1 MSNEPEWSAVS
12 YRALYRVWRPQRF
25 ADVVGQEHVTRT
37 LQNALRDGRIAHAY
51 LFAGP
56 RGTGKTSTAKIL
68 AKAVNCEQGPAPEP
82 CNRCAACEG
91 IAAGSVVDVVE
102 IDAASNRG
110 VDEIRDIREHVKF
123 APTQVRYK
131 VYIIDEVHMLTTE
144 AFNALLKT
152 LEEPPAHVLFIL
164 ATTEPHK
171 LPATVVSRCQRFT
184 FRRIGLVD
192 LVKQLRTICAENGVE
207 ADERALV
214 RLARAADGGMRDALS
229 LLDQVFSFC
238 SSRITVE
245 DVMAVTG
252 GVDEEAAVRLLSL
265 LIRGDVAGVV
275 EGLDDLIAQGKDPER
290 VTKELLELCRE
301 LLLIRVAPDMPE
313 VRERVQGDE
322 TLAALAK
329 AVAVERL
336 FAIIEE
342 LTRAQ
347 AEMRW
352 IPHGR
357 ILLEMVLVKLARA
370 SGKPSPAVAP
380 ADGENAA
387 LIQRIAALEAR
398 LRQVEDELK
407 RVRNER
413 SGMGTAASPASE
425 PSPVT
430 ASRRPHD
437 EARVPWAQVEAVVRA
452 ATPDRLA
459 EVVKLWPKVLA
470 VVKARSLQVHALLV
484 DGRPV
489 AASADGVVVAF
500 KNQFHRDATEKPPR
514 KQLIEE
520 ALRDVLGRACRV
532 VTLLE
537 DQWVMHEASGG
548 ERQQGTTAEH
558 SPGEDP
564 IVEEARR
571 LVGDDLVEIRE

>member
-1 MSNEPEWSAVS
+1 VS

-322 TLAALAK
+322 TLAALAE

>member
-1 MSNEPEWSAVS
+1 
-12 YRALYRVWRPQRF
+12 
-25 ADVVGQEHVTRT
+25 
-37 LQNALRDGRIAHAY
+37 
-51 LFAGP
+51 
-56 RGTGKTSTAKIL
+56 
-68 AKAVNCEQGPAPEP
+68 
-82 CNRCAACEG
+82 
-91 IAAGSVVDVVE
+91 
-102 IDAASNRG
+102 
-110 VDEIRDIREHVKF
+110 
-123 APTQVRYK
+123 
-131 VYIIDEVHMLTTE
+131 
-144 AFNALLKT
+144 
-152 LEEPPAHVLFIL
+152 
-164 ATTEPHK
+164 
-171 LPATVVSRCQRFT
+171 
-184 FRRIGLVD
+184 
-192 LVKQLRTICAENGVE
+192 
-207 ADERALV
+207 
-214 RLARAADGGMRDALS
+214 
-229 LLDQVFSFC
+229 LDQVFSFC

-322 TLAALAK
+322 TLAALAE

-413 SGMGTAASPASE
+413 SGMGTAESPASE

>member
-1 MSNEPEWSAVS
+1 MS

-322 TLAALAK
+322 TLAALAE

-489 AASADGVVVAF
+489 AA
-500 KNQFHRDATEKPPR
+500 
-514 KQLIEE
+514 
-520 ALRDVLGRACRV
+520 
-532 VTLLE
+532 
-537 DQWVMHEASGG
+537 
-548 ERQQGTTAEH
+548 
-558 SPGEDP
+558 
-564 IVEEARR
+564 
-571 LVGDDLVEIRE
+571 

>member
-1 MSNEPEWSAVS
+1 MS

-322 TLAALAK
+322 TLAALAE

-336 FAIIEE
+336 FAVIEE

-413 SGMGTAASPASE
+413 SGAGTAAPPAPE
-425 PSPVT
+425 PSPAT

-452 ATPDRLA
+452 ATPDQLA

-470 VVKARSLQVHALLV
+470 TVKARSLQVHALLV

-537 DQWVMHEASGG
+537 EQWAMHEASGG
-548 ERQQGTTAEH
+548 GRQQGTPAEH
-558 SPGEDP
+558 GPEEDP

>member
-1 MSNEPEWSAVS
+1 VS

-322 TLAALAK
+322 TLAALAE

-370 SGKPSPAVAP
+370 FGKPSPAVAP

>member
-1 MSNEPEWSAVS
+1 MS

-322 TLAALAK
+322 TLAALAE

>member
-1 MSNEPEWSAVS
+1 MS

-413 SGMGTAASPASE
+413 SGMGTAASLASE

>member
-275 EGLDDLIAQGKDPER
+275 EGLDGLIAQGKDPER

-313 VRERVQGDE
+313 VRERVQSDE
-322 TLAALAK
+322 TLAALAE
-329 AVAVERL
+329 AVAVEQL
-336 FAIIEE
+336 FAVIEE

-437 EARVPWAQVEAVVRA
+437 EARVPWAQVDAVVRA

>member
-413 SGMGTAASPASE
+413 SGMGTAASLASE

>member
-380 ADGENAA
+380 VDGENAA

-413 SGMGTAASPASE
+413 SSMGTAASPASE

>member
-322 TLAALAK
+322 TLAALAE

>member
-380 ADGENAA
+380 VDGENAA

>member
-1 MSNEPEWSAVS
+1 MT

-37 LQNALRDGRIAHAY
+37 LQNALREGRIAHAY

-91 IAAGSVVDVVE
+91 ITAGAVVDVVE

-171 LPATVVSRCQRFT
+171 LPATVVSRCQRFA
-184 FRRIGLVD
+184 FRRIGLAD
-192 LVKQLRTICAENGVE
+192 LVKQLRAICAESGVE
-207 ADERALV
+207 AEERALV

-238 SSRITVE
+238 PSRITVE

-252 GVDEEAAVRLLSL
+252 GVEEEAAIRLLSL
-265 LIRGDVAGVV
+265 LIHGDAAGVV
-275 EGLDDLIAQGKDPER
+275 EGLNDLIAQGKDPER

-301 LLLIRVAPDMPE
+301 LLLIRIAPDMPE
-313 VRERVQGDE
+313 ARERVQGDE
-322 TLAALAK
+322 ALAALAEG
-329 AVAVERL
+329 VAVDRL
-336 FAIIEE
+336 FAVIEE
-342 LTRAQ
+342 LTRTQ

-352 IPHGR
+352 TPYGR
-357 ILLEMVLVKLARA
+357 ILLETVLVKLALS
-370 SGKPSPAVAP
+370 SGKPSPAASP
-380 ADGENAA
+380 AGSVEPA
-387 LIQRIAALEAR
+387 LMQRIAALEAR
-398 LRQVEDELK
+398 LRQVEEELK
-407 RVRNER
+407 RVRSGRNGANGSQASGAAVAAPTTTELLAASTSRR
-413 SGMGTAASPASE
+413 SGDE
-425 PSPVT
+425 P
-430 ASRRPHD
+430 
-437 EARVPWAQVEAVVRA
+437 RVPWAQVEAVARA
-452 ATPDRLA
+452 GTPDQLA

-470 VVKARSLQVHALLV
+470 AVKARSLQVHALLV

-489 AASADGVVVAF
+489 AASADGVVLAF
-500 KNQFHRDATEKPPR
+500 KNQFHREATEKPPR

-520 ALRDVLGRACRV
+520 VLRDVLGRACRV

-537 DQWVMHEASGG
+537 EQWAMREAASG
-548 ERQQGTTAEH
+548 ERQQAVTAERE
-558 SPGEDP
+558 PERDP

-571 LVGDDLVEIRE
+571 LVGDALVEIRD

>member
-1 MSNEPEWSAVS
+1 
-12 YRALYRVWRPQRF
+12 
-25 ADVVGQEHVTRT
+25 
-37 LQNALRDGRIAHAY
+37 
-51 LFAGP
+51 
-56 RGTGKTSTAKIL
+56 
-68 AKAVNCEQGPAPEP
+68 
-82 CNRCAACEG
+82 
-91 IAAGSVVDVVE
+91 
-102 IDAASNRG
+102 
-110 VDEIRDIREHVKF
+110 
-123 APTQVRYK
+123 
-131 VYIIDEVHMLTTE
+131 
-144 AFNALLKT
+144 
-152 LEEPPAHVLFIL
+152 
-164 ATTEPHK
+164 
-171 LPATVVSRCQRFT
+171 
-184 FRRIGLVD
+184 
-192 LVKQLRTICAENGVE
+192 
-207 ADERALV
+207 
-214 RLARAADGGMRDALS
+214 
-229 LLDQVFSFC
+229 
-238 SSRITVE
+238 
-245 DVMAVTG
+245 MAVTG

-380 ADGENAA
+380 VDGENAA

>member
-37 LQNALRDGRIAHAY
+37 LQNALRDDRIAHAY

-322 TLAALAK
+322 TLAALAE